1 VAECGEWL
9 QNELTEKARLCSFG
23 GEAADLEGEGVAV
36 RSFGGYSL
44 AVLSVGLGG
53 LVLILGCSLIKIK
66 KI

>member
-1 VAECGEWL
+1 M
-9 QNELTEKARLCSFG
+9 CSFS
-23 GEAADLEGEGVAV
+23 GEAVGTEREDVTL
-36 RSFGGYSL
+36 RSFGGYSV